1 MVLTGNHSNDE
12 LVYKSQ
18 LLSSPYRETANIND
32 GSMFC
37 ADMAIQNVIG
47 GSFRGASWVAIH
59 NGGGVGW

>member
-1 MVLTGNHSNDE
+1 MFVGQNFF
-12 LVYKSQ
+12 
-18 LLSSPYRETANIND
+18 SPYRETANIND